1 MPEAATPRAQP
12 ATPRNASGDG
22 TQEHLQKK
30 LDEADHPLQWL
41 LWRLGCK
48 WSMLRHQPKAVRFC
62 AGVPEGWPAGQAPHA
77 PPPAQALDGGIPVR
91 GGILADD
98 MGLGKTYSSIG
109 GMLVRGCIEAAAPC
123 AGGCNAVSRPRLCP
137 MRR

>member
-1 MPEAATPRAQP
+1 M
-12 ATPRNASGDG
+12 
-22 TQEHLQKK
+22 K

-62 AGVPEGWPAGQAPHA
+62 AGVPEGWPSGQSPHA
-77 PPPAQALDGGIPVR
+77 PPPAQALRGGIPVR

-109 GMLVRGCIEAAAPC
+109 GMLVRGGIEAAAPC
-123 AGGCNAVSRPRLCP
+123 AGGCHAVLRPRLRP
-137 MRR
+137 HATLMRRRCASTWRRCGVSTSPQWRR

>member
-1 MPEAATPRAQP
+1 M
-12 ATPRNASGDG
+12 
-22 TQEHLQKK
+22 K

-62 AGVPEGWPAGQAPHA
+62 AGVPEGWPSGQSPHA
-77 PPPAQALDGGIPVR
+77 PPPAQALRGGIPVR

-109 GMLVRGCIEAAAPC
+109 SMLVRGCSEAA
-123 AGGCNAVSRPRLCP
+123 
-137 MRR
+137 